1 MFNGY
6 YRLAFGITIMMA
18 SVNVFGST
26 NNYSQANNYGYYKC
40 CDQRNNIYWPPL
52 CIPNDYDY
60 TKAPENIQNQ
70 TVHTN
75 IVLST
80 TRRLISKDFE
90 LPSYPNKCEAH
101 EARLKPQHAWFC

>member
-1 MFNGY
+1 MFKGY
-6 YRLAFGITIMMA
+6 YRLAFGITVMMV

-26 NNYSQANNYGYYKC
+26 NNYSQENSYDYYKC
-40 CDQRNNIYWPPL
+40 CDQRNNIYWPPI

-60 TKAPENIQNQ
+60 TKAPDNIQNL

-80 TRRLISKDFE
+80 TRRLICKEF
-90 LPSYPNKCEAH
+90 
-101 EARLKPQHAWFC
+101 F